1 MTNKYKSEQRE
12 YRKKRYIGRVKKI
25 GAKLAELRQRKKYSL
40 QLLAQKSHVNV
51 NTIYKIEKGEVD
63 ASLLTLMSLSEALDY
78 QFDEFI
84 ISLYPKRTS
93 TTGKIMSLLEK
104 SDSALL
110 QVMLK
115 VLANTYAT

>member
-51 NTIYKIEKGEVD
+51 NTIYKIEKGEYQETMD
-63 ASLLTLMSLSEALDY
+63 RCDY
-78 QFDEFI
+78 CNHRYGYDYI
-84 ISLYPKRTS
+84 IYTIAKKR
-93 TTGKIMSLLEK
+93 K
-104 SDSALL
+104 
-110 QVMLK
+110 
-115 VLANTYAT
+115 